1 MTVFFSYDEKR
12 APTFQPD
19 CPMAA
24 PCGAN
29 PWRPCEGQ
37 TSFTILP
44 SCTTTCYQRSGK
56 GQKKVDKRRS
66 LRLVSHTKAVISR
79 AERHSARKGARGYAR
94 QANPRCHKGQDS
106 WRDPQ
111 VENFPFGA
119 KAGQELPLDPS
130 RTRIRRADICVGG
143 WPKQGQSAEV
153 GRTDATVGGATE
165 SRNSSRWQVWVGRA
179 FTPLGNTLSRVR
191 GMTPIE
197 S

>member
-29 PWRPCEGQ
+29 PWRPREGQ

-66 LRLVSHTKAVISR
+66 LRLVSHTRSVTSR
-79 AERHSARKGARGYAR
+79 AQRHSTRKGARGYAP
-94 QANPRCHKGQDS
+94 QANPRCHKGQGS
-106 WRDPQ
+106 WRDPPGGERP
-111 VENFPFGA
+111 VWR
-119 KAGQELPLDPS
+119 KGQEGISTGPVTDQNSQSGHLRRWLAQ
-130 RTRIRRADICVGG
+130 TRAISGG
-143 WPKQGQSAEV
+143 W
-153 GRTDATVGGATE
+153 TH
-165 SRNSSRWQVWVGRA
+165 
-179 FTPLGNTLSRVR
+179 
-191 GMTPIE
+191 
-197 S
+197 